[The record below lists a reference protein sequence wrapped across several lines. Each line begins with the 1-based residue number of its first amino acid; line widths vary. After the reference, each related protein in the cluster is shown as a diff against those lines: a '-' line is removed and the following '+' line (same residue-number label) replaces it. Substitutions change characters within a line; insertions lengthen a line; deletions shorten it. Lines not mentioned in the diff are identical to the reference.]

1 MRGEDTEKHRE
12 KGVNERPC
20 VRTTTQHPWIN
31 IYLGTTQ
38 CNPFGAQWQ
47 PMPDLPG
54 QQAFACFC
62 HIDGTES
69 PVELG
74 STRFEQRNQEADDW
88 LLWPIVHHE
97 LSCCNAP
104 ETPPVLVPSASE
116 IAFPSSSSAVSPR
129 SSGAS
134 NTSTISGKIRRISL
148 AW

>member
-1 MRGEDTEKHRE
+1 
-12 KGVNERPC
+12 VNERPC
-20 VRTTTQHPWIN
+20 VRTTTQHPWIY

-54 QQAFACFC
+54 QQAFAYFC

-88 LLWPIVHHE
+88 
-97 LSCCNAP
+97 
-104 ETPPVLVPSASE
+104 
-116 IAFPSSSSAVSPR
+116 
-129 SSGAS
+129 
-134 NTSTISGKIRRISL
+134 
-148 AW
+148 